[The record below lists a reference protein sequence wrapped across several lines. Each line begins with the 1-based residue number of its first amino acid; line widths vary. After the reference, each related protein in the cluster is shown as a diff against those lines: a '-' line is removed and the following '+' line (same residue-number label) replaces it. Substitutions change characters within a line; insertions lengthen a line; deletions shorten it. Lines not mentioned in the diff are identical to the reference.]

1 MQSQVLNNNSLDTID
16 LHKLDVTFNDKPI
29 IVGGMAMEY
38 YGIRKHGDDIDFIVS
53 NCDYK
58 KLETRYRDCR
68 KDMWGDFG
76 VKVNEYELFRS
87 MWKFDYQYFNNSSI
101 EFERYK
107 IISIDMLFRMK
118 VFAMDAEEKHKKD
131 VELLKEYFMQHQVKE
146 YVDFMEK
153 NIERYLKSDKGLII
167 NGDYY

>member
-1 MQSQVLNNNSLDTID
+1 MTDNNLLTNID
-16 LHKLDVTFNDKPI
+16 LHKLGVEFNDKPI

-53 NCDYK
+53 DCDYK
-58 KLETRYRDCR
+58 KLETRYHDCR

-76 VKVNEYELFRS
+76 IKINNYEMFRS
-87 MWKFDYQYFNNSSI
+87 MWKFGYQYFDSGSM
-101 EFERYK
+101 EFEQYK

-118 VFAMDAEEKHKKD
+118 VFAMDAEEKHKID
-131 VELLKEYFMQHQVKE
+131 VGLMKEYFMQNQVRE
-146 YVDFMEK
+146 YVNFMEK
-153 NIERYLKSDKGLII
+153 NIERYLKYEKGLIV